1 MSTYHLDVGMLPD
14 LSRAACRNVD
24 PDLFFTDG
32 RTEQAKT
39 VCAGCPDRI
48 QCLGYALESGVKGV
62 WGGTDEAERRQLSAR
77 LHPAGR
83 SESGVLPVP
92 RQQRVG
98 SGRSR
103 GSAAPHHVTPQ
114 APLTGTATHASSG
127 GGKHTSPPPT
137 RPRARDRTPKPEPGP
152 DALLTVDQAADLLGT
167 GTRFIRRIIAERR
180 IAYVKVGKYV
190 RISDADLT
198 AFVADGRRERGNVC

>member
-1 MSTYHLDVGMLPD
+1 MSTYHLDAGLLPN
-14 LSRAACRNVD
+14 LARAACRDVD
-24 PDLFFTDG
+24 PDLFFADG
-32 RTEQAKT
+32 RTDQAKT
-39 VCAGCPDRI
+39 VCAGCHDRLA
-48 QCLGYALESGVKGV
+48 CLGYALESGVQGV
-62 WGGTDEAERRQLSAR
+62 WGGTDDAERRQLSAR

-83 SESGVLPVP
+83 PDLGLLPVP

-114 APLTGTATHASSG
+114 APLTGTATPASSR
-127 GGKHTSPPPT
+127 GGKHTHTPPT
-137 RPRARDRTPKPEPGP
+137 RARGRGRTTKQEPAT
-152 DALLTVDQAADLLGT
+152 DTLLTVDQAADVLGT

-180 IAYVKVGKYV
+180 ISYVKVGKYV

>member
-1 MSTYHLDVGMLPD
+1 MSTYHLDAGLLPD
-14 LSRAACRNVD
+14 LSRAACRSVD

-32 RTEQAKT
+32 RIEQAKS

-48 QCLGYALESGVKGV
+48 PCLGYALASGVQGV
-62 WGGTDEAERRQLSAR
+62 WGGTDDAERRQLSAR

-83 SESGVLPVP
+83 SNLGLLPVP

-114 APLTGTATHASSG
+114 APLTVL
-127 GGKHTSPPPT
+127 
-137 RPRARDRTPKPEPGP
+137 RT
-152 DALLTVDQAADLLGT
+152 
-167 GTRFIRRIIAERR
+167 
-180 IAYVKVGKYV
+180 
-190 RISDADLT
+190 
-198 AFVADGRRERGNVC
+198 

>member
-1 MSTYHLDVGMLPD
+1 MSTYHLDAGMLPD
-14 LSRAACRNVD
+14 LSRAACRGVD

-32 RTEQAKT
+32 RLEQAKS

-48 QCLGYALESGVKGV
+48 LCLGYALESGVQGV
-62 WGGTDEAERRQLSAR
+62 WGGTDDAERRQLSAR

-83 SESGVLPVP
+83 PDPGVLPVP

-98 SGRSR
+98 AGRSR
-103 GSAAPHHVTPQ
+103 GSAAPHRVTPQ
-114 APLTGTATHASSG
+114 APLTGTATPAISYG
-127 GGKHTSPPPT
+127 GEHTTTPPT
-137 RPRARDRTPKPEPGP
+137 RAHGRGRTTKAEPAA
-152 DALLTVDQAADLLGT
+152 DTLLTVDQAADLLGT

-190 RISDADLT
+190 RISAVDL
-198 AFVADGRRERGNVC
+198 AMFVAEGRQAALVSR